1 MPQSYQTL
9 GIRKRF
15 LTPFPLSVREMIDAA
30 RRQAE
35 PEIWQ
40 LFSRRLLRFTKT
52 WAGLLT
58 PDLDLAIRTVA
69 TECTIVPVER
79 PEERDNRIA
88 RIEQIACATANVLK
102 ASLGTAARR
111 SD

>member
-1 MPQSYQTL
+1 
-9 GIRKRF
+9 
-15 LTPFPLSVREMIDAA
+15 MIDAA